1 MIVDNDPNIVQK
13 QPSVKDSHL
22 ISTQQISLLAIKY
35 KTEWKDSNKQQLK
48 ATAVKAWRLKGTN
61 AAFGDVCGF

>member
-1 MIVDNDPNIVQK
+1 MIQPNATKLIRQYFTVIVDNDPNIVQK

-35 KTEWKDSNKQQLK
+35 KTE
-48 ATAVKAWRLKGTN
+48 
-61 AAFGDVCGF
+61 